1 MSIIKNEKIEIM
13 ANLSYD
19 TQRTI
24 FALNT
29 NKKVSV
35 TRKGSIFDLELTR
48 SEDNSEAK
56 IILRSRKNPKT
67 GVVKKTWSKE
77 IAKTLNDI
85 FENYAIYEIV

>member
-1 MSIIKNEKIEIM
+1 ME
-13 ANLSYD
+13 NLSYD

-24 FALNT
+24 KALNT

-35 TRKGSIFDLELTR
+35 TKAGSIFDLELKR

-67 GVVKKTWSKE
+67 GIVKKMWSKE
-77 IAKTLNDI
+77 IAIALNTI
-85 FENYAIYEIV
+85 FETYAIYEIN

>member
-1 MSIIKNEKIEIM
+1 M
-13 ANLSYD
+13 ATLSYD

-35 TRKGSIFDLELTR
+35 TRSGSIFDLEIKR
-48 SEDNSEAK
+48 DENSSDAK
-56 IILRSRKNPKT
+56 IILRSRKNPKM

-77 IAKTLNDI
+77 IAKTLNEI
-85 FENYAIYEIV
+85 FENYAIYEIA